1 MEETPLST
9 AVRDAPF
16 PVVQM
21 LFAHSGNINQGH
33 LLHSA
38 VWRKLDDRKT
48 AMEFLIRKGASVD
61 AVMYEDQPELYLMR
75 KPFGLGT
82 PLHTAA
88 AAGHKDVLE
97 VLISHGARL
106 DIKDS
111 CGDLAVDI
119 AEAEGHSRAAQ
130 YLRDQAGRDCGSIA
144 RRRQHPI
151 GCL

>member
-1 MEETPLST
+1 
-9 AVRDAPF
+9 
-16 PVVQM
+16 M

-48 AMEFLIRKGASVD
+48 VMEFLIRKGAPVN
-61 AVMYEDQPELYLMR
+61 AVMCEDRPELYLMR

-88 AAGHKDVLE
+88 ATEHEDVLQ

-130 YLRDQAGRDCGSIA
+130 YLRDQAVRDCGSIA
-144 RRRQHPI
+144 RRRQHPM
-151 GCL
+151 GCS

>member
-48 AMEFLIRKGASVD
+48 VMEFLIRKGAPVN
-61 AVMYEDQPELYLMR
+61 AVMCEDRPELYLRGCSM
-75 KPFGLGT
+75 
-82 PLHTAA
+82 A
-88 AAGHKDVLE
+88 
-97 VLISHGARL
+97 S
-106 DIKDS
+106 
-111 CGDLAVDI
+111 GDNVQCHIYHLK
-119 AEAEGHSRAAQ
+119 
-130 YLRDQAGRDCGSIA
+130 
-144 RRRQHPI
+144 
-151 GCL
+151 